1 MKADLDR
8 LKLEK
13 DINSQLLKQVEAER
27 DALLKQ
33 ATGMYEGLRALLC
46 IRFCQLNI
54 MVFNCGPLLKILIQ
68 AQRLNRGKLSMAILC
83 SFVFCYKVLIPDD
96 HLCHAL

>member
-33 ATGMYEGLRALLC
+33 SAGVYEGLIALLC

-54 MVFNCGPLLKILIQ
+54 MIFNCGPLLKILIQ
-68 AQRLNRGKLSMAILC
+68 APRFNRGKLSLAILC
-83 SFVFCYKVLIPDD
+83 SFVFCHGVLILEE
-96 HLCHAL
+96 HQFNAF

>member
-33 ATGMYEGLRALLC
+33 ATGVYEGLIALLC
-46 IRFCQLNI
+46 IGFCQLNI
-54 MVFNCGPLLKILIQ
+54 MIFNCGPLLKILIQ
-68 AQRLNRGKLSMAILC
+68 AQRLNRGKLSMVIFC
-83 SFVFCYKVLIPDD
+83 SFVFCHGVLILEE
-96 HLCHAL
+96 H